1 MTSYDLY
8 LIEAH
13 AIEKKNMLYDVRYQ
27 KGKEDNRGIC
37 RHNTT
42 EKQKYTTAIHFYF
55 ITENEIGGSTEKK
68 ERKKTVAAVC
78 HLAGN
83 RRHLYEIYLQKKK
96 VKPFLCNLIQNK
108 SRYNCP

>member
-1 MTSYDLY
+1 VSTTSYDLY

-13 AIEKKNMLYDVRYQ
+13 AIEKKMLYDVRYQ
-27 KGKEDNRGIC
+27 KGKEDNKGIC

-68 ERKKTVAAVC
+68 ERKKNSCSCLSSGWKQETS
-78 HLAGN
+78 L
-83 RRHLYEIYLQKKK
+83 
-96 VKPFLCNLIQNK
+96 
-108 SRYNCP
+108 